1 METTLDSDALFFDYA
16 CMKTQQSLEKKYWL
30 MKSEPNVFSIDH
42 LKKDK
47 TTWWEGVR
55 NYQARN
61 FMMNEMSEGDLIL
74 FYHSNAEPPGL
85 AGTAVVSKKAMPD
98 KLQFDKK
105 SEYYDAKSFLEKPI
119 WFCVEVKF
127 LSKFKNFVS
136 LDEIKSDKKCADMLV
151 IKRGQRLSIQ
161 PVSETEYQ
169 YLVKKGSA

>member
-1 METTLDSDALFFDYA
+1 
-16 CMKTQQSLEKKYWL
+16 
-30 MKSEPNVFSIDH
+30 MKSEPDVFSIDH

-61 FMMNEMSEGDLIL
+61 FMMNDMSVGDQIL

-85 AGTAVVSKKAMPD
+85 AGTAVVSKKAVPD

-105 SEYYDAKSFLEKPI
+105 SEYFDGKAFPEKPI

-127 LSKFKNFVS
+127 ENKFKIFIP
-136 LDEIKSDKKCADMLV
+136 LDEIKSDKNCAGMLV

-161 PVSETEYQ
+161 PVSETEYKH
-169 YLVKKGSA
+169 LVEKGRA